1 MLSGAL
7 RLEGICHNHRAPKTK
22 WTENQNN
29 FVHNI
34 YMLNYSESVS
44 VHFQD
49 ESNTISAG
57 RLLLEWALKIG
68 NN

>member
-1 MLSGAL
+1 MSQSQSSKDEMDREQKQL
-7 RLEGICHNHRAPKTK
+7 
-22 WTENQNN
+22 
-29 FVHNI
+29 FVHVNEYKCKEQNI

-57 RLLLEWALKIG
+57 RLLLEWVLTIG
-68 NN
+68 SN